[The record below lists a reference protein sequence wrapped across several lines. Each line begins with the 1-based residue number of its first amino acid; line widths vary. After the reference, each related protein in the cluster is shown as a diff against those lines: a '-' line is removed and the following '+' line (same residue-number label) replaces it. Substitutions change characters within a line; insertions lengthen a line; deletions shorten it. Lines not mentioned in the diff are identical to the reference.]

1 MFGLIPRRRER
12 DREGQLASRE
22 SFPFG
27 PMDALFDRVFGGWP
41 VSPWEEGGRSM
52 SWGLDMEETDKEVI
66 IRADAPGFEA
76 KDFDV
81 RLSGDV
87 LTIQAEHKEA
97 KGKEGEAET
106 ERRYA
111 RLRRTVTLP
120 PGADAEKVEA
130 TYRNGVL
137 ELHLPRKPEMLGR
150 RIEVKSDAGP
160 SAPRGQ

>member
-1 MFGLIPRRRER
+1 MFGLMPRRRER
-12 DREGQLASRE
+12 DRTGQLMARE
-22 SFPFG
+22 DFPFG
-27 PMDALFDRVFGGWP
+27 PFDALFNRFFGGWP

-66 IRADAPGFEA
+66 IRAEAPGFEA
-76 KDFDV
+76 KDFEV
-81 RLSGDV
+81 HLNGDV

-97 KGKEGEAET
+97 KGKEGEAEA

-120 PGADAEKVEA
+120 PGTDAEKVEA

-137 ELHLPRKPEMLGR
+137 ELHLPRKPEMLGK
-150 RIEVKSDAGP
+150 RIEVK
-160 SAPRGQ
+160 

>member
-1 MFGLIPRRRER
+1 MFGLMPRRQER
-12 DREGQLASRE
+12 DRTGRLATREG
-22 SFPFG
+22 FPFE
-27 PMDALFDRVFGGWP
+27 PLDALFNRFFGGWP
-41 VSPWEEGGRSM
+41 VSPWEEGGRAM

-66 IRADAPGFEA
+66 IRAEAPGFEA

-81 RLSGDV
+81 HLNGDV

-97 KGKEGEAET
+97 TGQEGEAET

-120 PGADAEKVEA
+120 PGTDAEKVEA

-137 ELHLPRKPEMLGR
+137 ELHLPRKPEMLG
-150 RIEVKSDAGP
+150 
-160 SAPRGQ
+160 

>member
-1 MFGLIPRRRER
+1 MA
-12 DREGQLASRE
+12 REG
-22 SFPFG
+22 FPFG
-27 PMDALFDRVFGGWP
+27 PLDALFNRFFGGWP
-41 VSPWEEGGRSM
+41 VSPWEDGGQAM

-66 IRADAPGFEA
+66 VRAEAPGFEA

-81 RLSGDV
+81 HLNGDV

-97 KGKEGEAET
+97 KGQEGEAEA

-120 PGADAEKVEA
+120 PGTDAVKVEA

-137 ELHLPRKPEMLGR
+137 ELRLPRKPEALGR
-150 RIEVKSDAGP
+150 RIEVK
-160 SAPRGQ
+160 